1 MNEVR
6 NIERPTP
13 GVEVT
18 APNGFGQQRP
28 HFRLQRP
35 PRKELI
41 VHRATDEQAHREC
54 EWKHSE
60 RRSLFETFVCASLT
74 TLTLTQKAF
83 SWKPFGSEQ
92 SCGCTG
98 TAPVAYCSLGPYR
111 LLCREEMTLSLRKKG
126 LGGVSVQR
134 VEAPLASLLFL
145 Y

>member
-83 SWKPFGSEQ
+83 SWKPLRR
-92 SCGCTG
+92 
-98 TAPVAYCSLGPYR
+98 VAERIGQAFH
-111 LLCREEMTLSLRKKG
+111 E
-126 LGGVSVQR
+126 
-134 VEAPLASLLFL
+134 
-145 Y
+145 

>member
-41 VHRATDEQAHREC
+41 VHRATEEQAHREC

-83 SWKPFGSEQ
+83 SWKPFASERARDTLLIQ
-92 SCGCTG
+92 CATSANQG
-98 TAPVAYCSLGPYR
+98 AYHRP
-111 LLCREEMTLSLRKKG
+111 
-126 LGGVSVQR
+126 
-134 VEAPLASLLFL
+134 
-145 Y
+145 

>member
-41 VHRATDEQAHREC
+41 VHRATEEQAHREC

-60 RRSLFETFVCASLT
+60 RRSLFETFVCASHT

-83 SWKPFGSEQ
+83 SWKPFASERARD
-92 SCGCTG
+92 T
-98 TAPVAYCSLGPYR
+98 
-111 LLCREEMTLSLRKKG
+111 LLTPMRHKC
-126 LGGVSVQR
+126 
-134 VEAPLASLLFL
+134 
-145 Y
+145 